1 VLVFYNCV
9 YIPVELF
16 FLNGIVVHGDYPKH
30 PVHVAIDFFVDFLF
44 LVDILLNMCT
54 SYYNE
59 DYEMVLD
66 RRQIIRHYARFWL
79 WIDGLAF
86 FPFEVPFLILQ
97 SSGTLTEASFPTGVF
112 GMLKLPRL
120 FRLARVFKKLDVV
133 AAGNWFR
140 ILGIMIFFSLIAH
153 WVACIWW
160 AIGWAEFMDDR
171 NEQRTSNSA
180 SFIMRHGVSWL
191 SRVPGESLT
200 NSSRFEHQYLSSMY
214 WSLTTLMKTPWVGP
228 DTVGEKMFASA
239 AVVMGAILFAALLG
253 NVTALVQTYDKF
265 NAQKRNKITLLNN
278 FNTSRKV
285 PSTLQQKLFDYVDAE
300 WTITAGLDDGSIL
313 AQLPGQ
319 LRGDVIAAIYKETL
333 LKSPLFSCC
342 SLACA
347 KALLLRLQ
355 PEICLQ
361 KQVLI
366 SRDSLCQE
374 VYVLM
379 RGGIQVASGGGSKG
393 GSKGGSNNGRHRKM
407 AGEKERRVEAMFRLI
422 EKPGSVIGHID
433 PFQREVKRYPFLVT
447 AVRQTHLVSLSRVD
461 VLEVLPNFEMKDGE
475 NVLRVLNEEHA
486 KTVDSLTSDKRDAPV
501 DNDAAERAK
510 NESIRSGSNTL
521 HSLRARVD
529 VLEEKLLQ
537 CVDDM
542 RAAREATDTLPEL
555 LRLVN
560 AVNAKVN
567 AGKQPRT
574 SLNAI
579 NAKANAGKQL
589 SFRLDTSAAACRSA
603 AKQQYRSS

>member
-1 VLVFYNCV
+1 
-9 YIPVELF
+9 
-16 FLNGIVVHGDYPKH
+16 
-30 PVHVAIDFFVDFLF
+30 
-44 LVDILLNMCT
+44 
-54 SYYNE
+54 
-59 DYEMVLD
+59 
-66 RRQIIRHYARFWL
+66 
-79 WIDGLAF
+79 
-86 FPFEVPFLILQ
+86 
-97 SSGTLTEASFPTGVF
+97 
-112 GMLKLPRL
+112 
-120 FRLARVFKKLDVV
+120 
-133 AAGNWFR
+133 
-140 ILGIMIFFSLIAH
+140 
-153 WVACIWW
+153 
-160 AIGWAEFMDDR
+160 MDDR

-278 FNTSRKV
+278 FNTSRKARARSCEDVNGQARFTRTCPPQTYTPHATRARTQTRTRCSAGTHMHTCTWQRVTSRVALCASPQV